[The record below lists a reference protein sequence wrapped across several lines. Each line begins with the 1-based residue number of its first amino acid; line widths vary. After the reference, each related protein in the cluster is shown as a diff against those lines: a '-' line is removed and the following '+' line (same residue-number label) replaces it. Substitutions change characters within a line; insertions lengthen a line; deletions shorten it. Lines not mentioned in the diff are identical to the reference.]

1 MIEYSLALFF
11 SKLINYTFLYWLPR
25 YIKESGLNLGDK
37 GSADLSTLFDV
48 GGIFGGIL
56 AGLVSDLTG
65 MSAVTCAVSIL
76 LAFPMVKMNIQNFNY

>member
-48 GGIFGGIL
+48 GGIFGGIF
-56 AGLVSDLTG
+56 AGLISDLRSDWDECSHLCWINSTLISNG
-65 MSAVTCAVSIL
+65 I
-76 LAFPMVKMNIQNFNY
+76 